1 MRHAAEFLALVC
13 TGLFAGAALYVNLA
27 EHPARM
33 SRDTRVAFAVW
44 APSYARGTLMQV
56 PLAVTGLLAGCLAW
70 VAGGG
75 MAWLVAGLLIGS
87 VVPFTLLV
95 IFPTNNALL
104 APDRDPGSSE
114 TRALLERWGRLHG
127 VRTVLSLG
135 ALALMAWRLVQP

>member
-1 MRHAAEFLALVC
+1 MLHAAEFLALVC
-13 TGLFAGAALYVNLA
+13 TGVFAGAALYVNLV

-33 SRDTRVAFAVW
+33 SRDTRVAFEVW

-56 PLAVTGLLAGCLAW
+56 PLAVTGLLAGCVAW
-70 VAGGG
+70 LVGGG
-75 MAWLVAGLLIGS
+75 MAWLAAGLLIGS

-104 APDRDPGSSE
+104 APGRDPGSSE

-127 VRTVLSLG
+127 VRTALSLG